1 MKINEVQ
8 EIVGI
13 TKKNIRFYEDEGLI
27 KPSRNKENGYRDY
40 SLQDVEELKKIKLLR
55 KLAVPIEEIRMMQQS
70 YLTLDDC
77 MKRHLISLERQESNL
92 KQMQIICNRIAENHE
107 SLEQF
112 PVDGY
117 SEEMSQ
123 MEQEGTSF
131 ENIVKKDQKNVKRA
145 GSIAAASV
153 LIIYMA
159 FIIGVLVYAATEEP
173 IPLFMLAMLIVI
185 PTVIIIAIF
194 VALYLRMK
202 EIKGGEEDVARKY

>member
-202 EIKGGEEDVARKY
+202 EIKGGEEDEAAKY

>member
-92 KQMQIICNRIAENHE
+92 KKMQIICNRIAENHE

-202 EIKGGEEDVARKY
+202 EIKGGEEDEAAKY